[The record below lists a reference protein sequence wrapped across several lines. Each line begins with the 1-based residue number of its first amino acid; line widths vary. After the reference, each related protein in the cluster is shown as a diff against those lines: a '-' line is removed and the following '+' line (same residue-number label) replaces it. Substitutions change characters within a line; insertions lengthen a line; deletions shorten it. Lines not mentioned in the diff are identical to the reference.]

1 MGKPYIA
8 WIADEDAEGV
18 LAREYD
24 KAKKGGKSV
33 SPIRRIM
40 SQNGQV
46 LRDSMMLYGSI
57 MFADSPLSRIQRET
71 IAVVVSKANGCEYC
85 TQSHS
90 IKLHQEF
97 GDEANKATE
106 VMIHALA
113 RNWHEAEL
121 GDAEKAM
128 CAYAEKLTL
137 TPQDMT
143 EADIEAL
150 RTAGLTDRAISD
162 LTQIVGYFC
171 YINRIANGL
180 GVPPAEG
187 HGVWGTK

>member
-1 MGKPYIA
+1 MSKPYIR

-24 KAKKGGKSV
+24 KAKKNGKPV

-40 SQNGQV
+40 SQNGQQ

-57 MFADSPLSRIQRET
+57 MFADSPLSRPQREMV
-71 IAVVVSKANGCEYC
+71 AVVVSKANGCEYC

-90 IKLHQEF
+90 IKLRLEL
-97 GDEANKATE
+97 GSEPDETADTY
-106 VMIHALA
+106 VHALA
-113 RNWHEAEL
+113 RNWREADMDEVDTAL
-121 GDAEKAM
+121 
-128 CAYAEKLTL
+128 CAYAEKLTT
-137 TPQDMT
+137 TPHDMS

-150 RTAGLTDRAISD
+150 RAAGLSDRAISD
-162 LTQIVGYFC
+162 LTQVVAYFC

-187 HGVWGTK
+187 HGDWGRK